1 MRRLSDDDTKEKFK
15 QLASSLEQASTSNA
29 YNAAYGEMKKFVED
43 GHEDLSQWLE
53 WWHLRRNNMF
63 RAFTGQNKPYSN
75 SAEVVHARWVNRGEV
90 GMTLRESAE
99 FDATDAIKLKGR
111 IDKLEKTAKVSLL
124 GMILFCVSQ
133 NIGILCLS
141 PYVIFCIV
149 N

>member
-1 MRRLSDDDTKEKFK
+1 
-15 QLASSLEQASTSNA
+15 
-29 YNAAYGEMKKFVED
+29 
-43 GHEDLSQWLE
+43 
-53 WWHLRRNNMF
+53 MF